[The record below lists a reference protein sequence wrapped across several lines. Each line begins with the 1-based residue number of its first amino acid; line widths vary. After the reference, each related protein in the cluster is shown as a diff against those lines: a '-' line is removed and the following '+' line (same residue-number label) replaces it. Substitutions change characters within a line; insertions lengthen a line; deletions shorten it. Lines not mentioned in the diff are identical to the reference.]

1 MNCCAPKFFKFGT
14 IRLASGT
21 VAVLSSERPAGYK
34 LWCLKKWVG
43 CVGQSRVYVQGRGHL
58 LHTKANTYKIGLL
71 TKDFNPNI
79 TIYLL
84 LLFSTF
90 EMRQVL
96 TLYKTDAVSS
106 RHKITGLLPR
116 IYIFVYVFIC
126 LLNITGCAYLVPVQP
141 PLLSIPCLKRKQL
154 YTRT

>member
-1 MNCCAPKFFKFGT
+1 MSWMCGAE
-14 IRLASGT
+14 SG
-21 VAVLSSERPAGYK
+21 LRAGEM
-34 LWCLKKWVG
+34 
-43 CVGQSRVYVQGRGHL
+43 
-58 LHTKANTYKIGLL
+58 AFITYKSEYMQIGLL

-106 RHKITGLLPR
+106 RHNITGLLPR

-126 LLNITGCAYLVPVQP
+126 LLNITGFAYLVPVQP
-141 PLLSIPCLKRKQL
+141 PLFSIPCLKRKQL

>member
-1 MNCCAPKFFKFGT
+1 MMSKEM
-14 IRLASGT
+14 SGMCG
-21 VAVLSSERPAGYK
+21 AESGLRAGERAFI
-34 LWCLKKWVG
+34 
-43 CVGQSRVYVQGRGHL
+43 
-58 LHTKANTYKIGLL
+58 TYKSEYMQIGLL

-106 RHKITGLLPR
+106 RHNITGLLPR